1 MLLFYIK
8 RYTISLDFQRTPR
21 LYTVAEILALNK
33 RMWEIL
39 WFVSLD
45 AKYAQQISIMLKN
58 DVVLIQ
64 LCNTLVCQLFFLAPA
79 ITATSLAFISQG
91 SFSNDDSG
99 TATRRQKCDRFNSQ
113 NNNFARASHLFV
125 HFSVGTARLRRENAK
140 FYVLWK
146 VGHFT
151 VVCSVPWPL
160 NRSEAAGDLVLLQTF
175 LFFMCKSWYSHAN
188 KPVNTWSFTYE
199 KQQGL

>member
-1 MLLFYIK
+1 MLLFYVK

-39 WFVSLD
+39 WFVSLG

-58 DVVLIQ
+58 NVVLIQ
-64 LCNTLVCQLFFLAPA
+64 LCNTLVCQLFFLFPA
-79 ITATSLAFISQG
+79 ITAASLTFISQG
-91 SFSNDDSG
+91 SFGNDDRDG
-99 TATRRQKCDRFNSQ
+99 NEKAEKCDRFNPQ
-113 NNNFARASHLFV
+113 NNNFARASHFFV
-125 HFSVGTARLRRENAK
+125 HFFVGTARLRRENAK

-151 VVCSVPWPL
+151 VVCSVLWPL
-160 NRSEAAGDLVLLQTF
+160 NRSEAGGDLVLLQTF
-175 LFFMCKSWYSHAN
+175 LLFMCKSWYSHAN
-188 KPVNTWSFTYE
+188 KPVNTWS
-199 KQQGL
+199 